1 MPLSAPLKK
10 WISDCK
16 AYAAKHNCSYK
27 QAMSALKKLKKSRK
41 SYNGGGHS
49 DLNGSSLTE
58 AFTGGQEGNMN
69 PVKANDA
76 SDHNNLPVTTNNS
89 QLTSPPPPSGSG
101 SGSGSSSMSG
111 GSGMSQFEV
120 GNQNSNQQQQQQTGG
135 KRRRRRSASNKSNSK
150 RRSQS
155 QSGGKGRKSRRGRR
169 RSSRGGSL
177 SYSQY

>member
-1 MPLSAPLKK
+1 MPLPTALKN

-41 SYNGGGHS
+41 SYHGGGAGAAE
-49 DLNGSSLTE
+49 LNGSSLTE
-58 AFTGGQEGNMN
+58 GFAGKEGNAPM
-69 PVKANDA
+69 KQ
-76 SDHNNLPVTTNNS
+76 PVTADGGSADPNA
-89 QLTSPPPPSGSG
+89 PPPPSPPDHPSPMNQG
-101 SGSGSSSMSG
+101 G

-120 GNQNSNQQQQQQTGG
+120 GNQDTTQTGGRRRRRRGSKSKRRGQNQNGG
-135 KRRRRRSASNKSNSK
+135 KRR
-150 RRSQS
+150 
-155 QSGGKGRKSRRGRR
+155 KSRRNRR